1 MEKKVSAE
9 RKSKVHHLFGFM
21 EVNNPEM
28 REKVEV
34 FFFKYCSADNTPNP
48 SDQLM
53 NQSTQTD
60 IRLSESAED
69 TQSLRETAVQ
79 CQGHH
84 RRVQVRCGGDVIT
97 SEAWPR
103 RECKGQ
109 PRRDVMKGE
118 CGFKTKQKQTQTQRQ
133 IGISGLP
140 LGNLFRLRPMLTVRD
155 KGASILRYV
164 HDPRSHVTR
173 G

>member
-1 MEKKVSAE
+1 MKQQ
-9 RKSKVHHLFGFM
+9 
-21 EVNNPEM
+21 
-28 REKVEV
+28 
-34 FFFKYCSADNTPNP
+34 CSAKGIIVACRCGAN
-48 SDQLM
+48 
-53 NQSTQTD
+53 
-60 IRLSESAED
+60 ES
-69 TQSLRETAVQ
+69 
-79 CQGHH
+79 
-84 RRVQVRCGGDVIT
+84 GGDVIT